1 MPVTLRRM
9 LLRKVRV
16 RLLAVALSAALSFS
30 LIAPA
35 SAKQTLEEVR
45 AQVIMLQ
52 EDAAEA
58 AEGAQAAK
66 VQLATLKRQLSSVQA
81 EEEDQKESL
90 DRLRQSLGA
99 IATSQY
105 MNGGLS
111 DSLELLFSKDPTLY
125 LSAAGSLEAVTRR
138 KAQQLRKFAVA
149 KQRLEA
155 TSITVSQKVKIVA
168 ATEAR
173 YRKQATLAQ
182 AKLKEAEALLKKLR
196 KEDRARLEA
205 LNKKEQDATQKKSI
219 AAAKGVRSV
228 SGRAGVALKY
238 AFAQLGD
245 NYVFG
250 AAGPTRW
257 DCSGLTMRAYQAA
270 GVSLPHSS
278 RLQFNR
284 GKSVAR
290 SALQPGDLIFFGRPI
305 SHVGIFIGGNRMVH
319 APRPGAKV
327 QVATF
332 SSWFGR
338 KPYVGARRL

>member
-1 MPVTLRRM
+1 MLRSKGTL
-9 LLRKVRV
+9 V
-16 RLLAVALSAALSFS
+16 LALALAAS
-30 LIAPA
+30 LASPA
-35 SAKQTLEEVR
+35 HAKPTIEEVR

-66 VQLATLKRQLSSVQA
+66 VQLANLKKQLSSVQA
-81 EEEDQKESL
+81 EEADQKASL
-90 DRLRQSLGA
+90 ERLRQSLGA
-99 IATSQY
+99 IANSQY
-105 MNGGLS
+105 MSGGLS
-111 DSLELLFSKDPTLY
+111 DSLELLFSQDPTLY

-138 KAQQLRKFAVA
+138 KSAQLRKYAVA

-155 TSITVSQKVKIVA
+155 TSITVEQKVRIVA

-173 YRKQATLAQ
+173 YRKQAALAQ
-182 AKLKEAEALLKKLR
+182 SKLKEAQALLNKLR
-196 KEDRARLEA
+196 KEDRARLAA
-205 LNKKEQDATQKKSI
+205 LNKKEQDAAQRRSL
-219 AAAKGVRSV
+219 AAAKGLNSV
-228 SGRAGVALKY
+228 SGRAGIALRY
-238 AFAQLGD
+238 AMNQIGD

-257 DCSGLTMRAYQAA
+257 DCSGLTMRAFQSA

-278 RLQFNR
+278 RAQFNR

-290 SALQPGDLIFFGRPI
+290 SALKPGDLIFFGRPI
-305 SHVGIFIGGNRMVH
+305 SHVGIYLGGNKMVH
-319 APRPGAKV
+319 APRPGARV

-332 SSWFGR
+332 GAWFGR

>member
-1 MPVTLRRM
+1 MLRSRGTL
-9 LLRKVRV
+9 V
-16 RLLAVALSAALSFS
+16 LALVLAASLAL
-30 LIAPA
+30 PA
-35 SAKQTLEEVR
+35 QAKQTIEEVR

-66 VQLATLKRQLSSVQA
+66 VQLANLKKQLSSVQA
-81 EEEDQKESL
+81 EEADQKASL
-90 DRLRQSLGA
+90 ERLRQSLGA
-99 IATSQY
+99 IANSQY

-111 DSLELLFSKDPTLY
+111 DSLELLFSQDPTLY

-138 KAQQLRKFAVA
+138 KASQLRKYAVA

-155 TSITVSQKVKIVA
+155 TSITVEQKVKIVA

-173 YRKQATLAQ
+173 YRKQAALAQ
-182 AKLKEAEALLKKLR
+182 SKLKEAQALLNKLR
-196 KEDRARLEA
+196 KEDRARLAA
-205 LNKKEQDATQKKSI
+205 LNKKEQDEAQRRSL
-219 AAAKGVRSV
+219 AAAKGLNSV
-228 SGRAGVALKY
+228 SGRAGIALRY
-238 AFAQLGD
+238 AMNQIGD

-257 DCSGLTMRAYQAA
+257 DCSGLTMRAFQSA

-278 RLQFNR
+278 RAQFNR

-290 SALQPGDLIFFGRPI
+290 SALKPGDLIFFGRPI
-305 SHVGIFIGGNRMVH
+305 SHVGIYLGGNKMVH
-319 APRPGAKV
+319 APRPGARV

-332 SSWFGR
+332 GAWFGR

>member
-1 MPVTLRRM
+1 MLRSRGTL
-9 LLRKVRV
+9 V
-16 RLLAVALSAALSFS
+16 LALVLAAS
-30 LIAPA
+30 LASPA
-35 SAKQTLEEVR
+35 QAKQTIEEVR

-66 VQLATLKRQLSSVQA
+66 VQLANLKKQLSSVQA
-81 EEEDQKESL
+81 EEADQKASL
-90 DRLRQSLGA
+90 ERLRQSLGA
-99 IATSQY
+99 IANSQY

-111 DSLELLFSKDPTLY
+111 DSLELLFSQDPTLY

-138 KAQQLRKFAVA
+138 KASQLRKYAVA

-155 TSITVSQKVKIVA
+155 TSITVEQKVKIVA

-173 YRKQATLAQ
+173 YRKQAALAQ
-182 AKLKEAEALLKKLR
+182 SKLKEAQTLLNKLR
-196 KEDRARLEA
+196 KEDRARLAA
-205 LNKKEQDATQKKSI
+205 LNKKEQDEAQRRSL
-219 AAAKGVRSV
+219 AAAKGLNSV
-228 SGRAGVALKY
+228 SGRAGIALRY
-238 AFAQLGD
+238 AMNQIGD

-257 DCSGLTMRAYQAA
+257 DCSGLTMRAFQSA

-278 RLQFNR
+278 RAQFNR

-290 SALQPGDLIFFGRPI
+290 SVLKPGDLIFFGRPI
-305 SHVGIFIGGNRMVH
+305 SHVGIYLGGSKMVH
-319 APRPGAKV
+319 APRPGARV

-332 SSWFGR
+332 GAWFGR

>member
-1 MPVTLRRM
+1 MLRSKGTL
-9 LLRKVRV
+9 V
-16 RLLAVALSAALSFS
+16 LALALAAS
-30 LIAPA
+30 LASPA
-35 SAKQTLEEVR
+35 HAKPTIEEVR

-66 VQLATLKRQLSSVQA
+66 VQLANLKKQLSSVQA
-81 EEEDQKESL
+81 EEADQKASL
-90 DRLRQSLGA
+90 ERLRQSLGA
-99 IATSQY
+99 IANSQY

-111 DSLELLFSKDPTLY
+111 DSLELLFSQDPTLY

-138 KAQQLRKFAVA
+138 KSAQLRKYAVA

-155 TSITVSQKVKIVA
+155 TSITVEQKVKIVA

-173 YRKQATLAQ
+173 YRKQAALAQ
-182 AKLKEAEALLKKLR
+182 SKLKEAQTLLNKLR
-196 KEDRARLEA
+196 KEDRARLAA
-205 LNKKEQDATQKKSI
+205 LNKKEQDAAQKRSL
-219 AAAKGVRSV
+219 AAAKGLNSV
-228 SGRAGVALKY
+228 SGRAGIALRY
-238 AFAQLGD
+238 AMNQIGD

-257 DCSGLTMRAYQAA
+257 DCSGLTMRAFQSA

-278 RLQFNR
+278 RAQFSR

-290 SALQPGDLIFFGRPI
+290 SALKPGDLIFFGRPI
-305 SHVGIFIGGNRMVH
+305 SHVGIYLGGNKMVH
-319 APRPGAKV
+319 APRPGARV

-332 SSWFGR
+332 GAWFGR

>member
-1 MPVTLRRM
+1 MLRSRGTL
-9 LLRKVRV
+9 V
-16 RLLAVALSAALSFS
+16 LALVLAAS
-30 LIAPA
+30 LASPA
-35 SAKQTLEEVR
+35 QAKQTIEEVR

-66 VQLATLKRQLSSVQA
+66 VQLANLKKQLSSVQA
-81 EEEDQKESL
+81 EEADQKASL
-90 DRLRQSLGA
+90 ERLRQSLGA
-99 IATSQY
+99 IANSQY

-111 DSLELLFSKDPTLY
+111 DSLELLFSQDPTLY

-138 KAQQLRKFAVA
+138 KASQLRKYAVA

-155 TSITVSQKVKIVA
+155 TSITVEQKVKIVA
-168 ATEAR
+168 TTEAR
-173 YRKQATLAQ
+173 YRKQAALAQ
-182 AKLKEAEALLKKLR
+182 SKLKEAQTLLNKLR
-196 KEDRARLEA
+196 KEDRARLAA
-205 LNKKEQDATQKKSI
+205 LNKKEQDEAQRRSL
-219 AAAKGVRSV
+219 AAAKGLNSV
-228 SGRAGVALKY
+228 SGRAGIALRY
-238 AFAQLGD
+238 AMNQIGD

-257 DCSGLTMRAYQAA
+257 DCSGLTMRAFQSA

-278 RLQFNR
+278 RAQFNR

-290 SALQPGDLIFFGRPI
+290 SALKPGDLIFFGRPI
-305 SHVGIFIGGNRMVH
+305 SHVGIYLGGNKMVH
-319 APRPGAKV
+319 APRPGARV

-332 SSWFGR
+332 GAWFGR

>member
-1 MPVTLRRM
+1 MLRSRGTL
-9 LLRKVRV
+9 V
-16 RLLAVALSAALSFS
+16 LALVLAAS
-30 LIAPA
+30 LASPA
-35 SAKQTLEEVR
+35 QAKPTIEEVR

-66 VQLATLKRQLSSVQA
+66 VQLANLKKQLSSVQA
-81 EEEDQKESL
+81 EEADQKASL
-90 DRLRQSLGA
+90 ERLRQSLGA
-99 IATSQY
+99 IANSQY
-105 MNGGLS
+105 MSGGLS
-111 DSLELLFSKDPTLY
+111 DSLELLFSQDPTLY

-138 KAQQLRKFAVA
+138 KSAQLRKYAVA

-155 TSITVSQKVKIVA
+155 TSITVEQKVRIVA

-173 YRKQATLAQ
+173 YRKQAALAQ
-182 AKLKEAEALLKKLR
+182 SKLKEAQALLNKLR
-196 KEDRARLEA
+196 KEDRARLAA
-205 LNKKEQDATQKKSI
+205 LNKKEQDEAQRRSL
-219 AAAKGVRSV
+219 AAARGLNSV
-228 SGRAGVALKY
+228 SGRAGIALRY
-238 AFAQLGD
+238 AMNQIGD

-257 DCSGLTMRAYQAA
+257 DCSGLTMRAFQSA

-278 RLQFNR
+278 RAQFNR

-290 SALQPGDLIFFGRPI
+290 SALKPGDLIFFGRPI
-305 SHVGIFIGGNRMVH
+305 SHVGIYLGGNKMVH
-319 APRPGAKV
+319 APRPGARV

-332 SSWFGR
+332 GAWFGR

>member
-1 MPVTLRRM
+1 MLRSRGTL
-9 LLRKVRV
+9 V
-16 RLLAVALSAALSFS
+16 LALVLAAS
-30 LIAPA
+30 LASPA
-35 SAKQTLEEVR
+35 QAKQTIEEVR

-66 VQLATLKRQLSSVQA
+66 VQLANLKKQLSSVQA
-81 EEEDQKESL
+81 EEADQKASL
-90 DRLRQSLGA
+90 ERLRQSLGA
-99 IATSQY
+99 IANSQY

-111 DSLELLFSKDPTLY
+111 DSLELLFSQDPTLY

-138 KAQQLRKFAVA
+138 KASQLRKYAVA

-155 TSITVSQKVKIVA
+155 TSITVEQKVKIVA

-173 YRKQATLAQ
+173 YRKQAALAQ
-182 AKLKEAEALLKKLR
+182 SKLKEAQTLLNKLR
-196 KEDRARLEA
+196 KEDRARLAA
-205 LNKKEQDATQKKSI
+205 LNKKEQDEAQRRSL
-219 AAAKGVRSV
+219 AAAKGLNSV
-228 SGRAGVALKY
+228 SGRAGIALRY
-238 AFAQLGD
+238 AMNQIGD

-257 DCSGLTMRAYQAA
+257 DCSGLTMRAFQSA

-278 RLQFNR
+278 RAQFNR

-290 SALQPGDLIFFGRPI
+290 SALKPGDLIFFGRPI
-305 SHVGIFIGGNRMVH
+305 SHVGIYLGGNKMVH
-319 APRPGAKV
+319 APRPGARV

-332 SSWFGR
+332 GSWFGR

>member
-1 MPVTLRRM
+1 MLRAKG
-9 LLRKVRV
+9 LY
-16 RLLAVALSAALSFS
+16 LALIAALSFS
-30 LIAPA
+30 LIPPA
-35 SAKQTLEEVR
+35 QAKPTLEEVR

-66 VQLATLKRQLSSVQA
+66 VQLANLRKQLSSVQA
-81 EEEDQKESL
+81 QEADQKRSL
-90 DRLRQSLGA
+90 DQLRQSLGA
-99 IATSQY
+99 IANSQY

-111 DSLELLFSKDPTLY
+111 ESLELLFSQDPTLY

-138 KAQQLRKFAVA
+138 KAAQLRKYAVA

-155 TSITVSQKVKIVA
+155 TSITVEQKVSIVA

-173 YRKQATLAQ
+173 YVKQAALAQ
-182 AKLKEAEALLKKLR
+182 NKLREAEALLNKLR
-196 KEDRARLEA
+196 KEDRARIAA
-205 LNKKEQDATQKKSI
+205 LNKREQDAAQKKSL
-219 AAAKGVRSV
+219 AAAKGVGSV
-228 SGRAGVALKY
+228 SGRAGIALRY
-238 AFAQLGD
+238 AMQQIGD

-257 DCSGLTMRAYQAA
+257 DCSGLTMRAFQSA

-290 SALQPGDLIFFGRPI
+290 SALKPGDLIFFGRPI
-305 SHVGIFIGGNRMVH
+305 SHVGIFIGGDKMVH
-319 APRPGAKV
+319 APRPGARV

-332 SSWFGR
+332 GSWFGR

>member
-1 MPVTLRRM
+1 MLRSRGTL
-9 LLRKVRV
+9 V
-16 RLLAVALSAALSFS
+16 LALVLAAS
-30 LIAPA
+30 LASPA
-35 SAKQTLEEVR
+35 QAKPTIEEVR

-66 VQLATLKRQLSSVQA
+66 VQLANLKKQLSSVQA
-81 EEEDQKESL
+81 EEADQKASL
-90 DRLRQSLGA
+90 ERLRQSLGA
-99 IATSQY
+99 IANSQY

-111 DSLELLFSKDPTLY
+111 DSLELLFSQDPTLY

-138 KAQQLRKFAVA
+138 KASQLRKYAVA

-155 TSITVSQKVKIVA
+155 TSITVEQKVKIVA

-173 YRKQATLAQ
+173 YRKQAALAQ
-182 AKLKEAEALLKKLR
+182 SKLKEAQTLLNKLR
-196 KEDRARLEA
+196 KEDRARLAA
-205 LNKKEQDATQKKSI
+205 LNKKEQDEAQRRSL
-219 AAAKGVRSV
+219 AAAKGLNSV
-228 SGRAGVALKY
+228 SGRAGIALRY
-238 AFAQLGD
+238 AMNQIGD

-257 DCSGLTMRAYQAA
+257 DCSGLTMRAFQSA

-278 RLQFNR
+278 RAQFNR

-290 SALQPGDLIFFGRPI
+290 SALRPGDLIFFGRPI
-305 SHVGIFIGGNRMVH
+305 SHVGIYLGGNKMVH
-319 APRPGAKV
+319 APRPGARV

-332 SSWFGR
+332 GAWFGR

>member
-1 MPVTLRRM
+1 MAVLVSILSVTL
-9 LLRKVRV
+9 LP
-16 RLLAVALSAALSFS
+16 
-30 LIAPA
+30 PA
-35 SAKQTLEEVR
+35 SAKPTIEEVR

-66 VQLATLKRQLSSVQA
+66 VQLGNLKRQLSSVQA
-81 EEEDQKESL
+81 EEADQKESL
-90 DRLRQSLGA
+90 ERLRESLGA
-99 IATSQY
+99 IATTQY

-111 DSLELLFSKDPTLY
+111 DSLELLFSQDPTLY

-138 KAQQLRKFAVA
+138 KSAQLRKFAVA

-155 TSITVSQKVKIVA
+155 TSITVEQKVTIVA

-173 YRKQATLAQ
+173 YRKQAALAQ
-182 AKLKEAEALLKKLR
+182 SKLKQAEALLKKLR

-205 LNKKEQDATQKKSI
+205 LNKKEQDATQRKSL
-219 AAAKGVRSV
+219 AAARGANSV
-228 SGRAGVALKY
+228 SGRSGIALRY
-238 AFAQLGD
+238 AIQQIGD
-245 NYVFG
+245 SYVFG

-257 DCSGLTMRAYQAA
+257 DCSGLTMRAFQAA

-290 SALQPGDLIFFGRPI
+290 SALKAGDLVFFGRPI
-305 SHVGIFIGGNRMVH
+305 SHVGIYLGGSRMVH
-319 APRPGAKV
+319 APRPGARV

-332 SSWFGR
+332 GSWFGR

>member
-1 MPVTLRRM
+1 MLRSRGTL
-9 LLRKVRV
+9 V
-16 RLLAVALSAALSFS
+16 LALVLAAS
-30 LIAPA
+30 LASPA
-35 SAKQTLEEVR
+35 QAKPTIEEVR

-66 VQLATLKRQLSSVQA
+66 VQLANLKKQLSSVQA
-81 EEEDQKESL
+81 EEADQKASL
-90 DRLRQSLGA
+90 ERLRQSLGA
-99 IATSQY
+99 IANSQY
-105 MNGGLS
+105 MSGGLS
-111 DSLELLFSKDPTLY
+111 DSLELLFSQDPTLY

-138 KAQQLRKFAVA
+138 KSAQLRKYAVA

-155 TSITVSQKVKIVA
+155 TSITVEQKVRIVA

-173 YRKQATLAQ
+173 YRKQAALAQ
-182 AKLKEAEALLKKLR
+182 SKLKEAQALLNKLR
-196 KEDRARLEA
+196 KEDRARLAA
-205 LNKKEQDATQKKSI
+205 LNKKEQDEAQRRSL
-219 AAAKGVRSV
+219 AAARGLNSV
-228 SGRAGVALKY
+228 SGRAGIALRY
-238 AFAQLGD
+238 AMNQIGD

-257 DCSGLTMRAYQAA
+257 DCSGLTMRAFQSA

-278 RLQFNR
+278 RAQFNR

-290 SALQPGDLIFFGRPI
+290 SALKPGDLIFFGRPI
-305 SHVGIFIGGNRMVH
+305 SHVGIYLGGNKMVH
-319 APRPGAKV
+319 APRPGARV

-332 SSWFGR
+332 GAWLGR

>member
-1 MPVTLRRM
+1 MLRSRGTL
-9 LLRKVRV
+9 V
-16 RLLAVALSAALSFS
+16 LALVLAAS
-30 LIAPA
+30 LASPA
-35 SAKQTLEEVR
+35 QAKPTIEEVR

-66 VQLATLKRQLSSVQA
+66 VQLANLKKQLSSVQA
-81 EEEDQKESL
+81 EEADQKASL
-90 DRLRQSLGA
+90 ERLRQSLGA
-99 IATSQY
+99 IANSQY

-111 DSLELLFSKDPTLY
+111 DSLELLFSQDPTLY

-138 KAQQLRKFAVA
+138 KSAQLRKYAVA

-155 TSITVSQKVKIVA
+155 TSITVEQKVRIVA

-173 YRKQATLAQ
+173 YRKQAALAQ
-182 AKLKEAEALLKKLR
+182 SKLKEAQALLNKLR
-196 KEDRARLEA
+196 KEDRARLAA
-205 LNKKEQDATQKKSI
+205 LNKKEQDEAQRRSL
-219 AAAKGVRSV
+219 AAARGLNSV
-228 SGRAGVALKY
+228 SGRAGIALRY
-238 AFAQLGD
+238 AMNQIGD

-257 DCSGLTMRAYQAA
+257 DCSGLTMRAFQSA

-278 RLQFNR
+278 RAQFNR

-290 SALQPGDLIFFGRPI
+290 SALKPGDLIFFGRPI
-305 SHVGIFIGGNRMVH
+305 SHVGIYLGGNKMVH
-319 APRPGAKV
+319 APRPGARV

-332 SSWFGR
+332 GAWFGR

>member
-1 MPVTLRRM
+1 MLRSKGTL
-9 LLRKVRV
+9 V
-16 RLLAVALSAALSFS
+16 LALALAAS
-30 LIAPA
+30 LASPA
-35 SAKQTLEEVR
+35 HAKPTIEEVR

-66 VQLATLKRQLSSVQA
+66 VQLANLKKQLSSVQA
-81 EEEDQKESL
+81 EEADQKASL
-90 DRLRQSLGA
+90 ERLRQSLGA
-99 IATSQY
+99 IANSQY

-111 DSLELLFSKDPTLY
+111 DSLELLFSQDPTLY

-138 KAQQLRKFAVA
+138 KSAQLRKYAVA

-155 TSITVSQKVKIVA
+155 TSITVEQKVKIVS

-173 YRKQATLAQ
+173 YRKQAALAQ
-182 AKLKEAEALLKKLR
+182 SKLKEAQTLLNKLR
-196 KEDRARLEA
+196 KEDRARLAA
-205 LNKKEQDATQKKSI
+205 LNKKEQDAAQKRSL
-219 AAAKGVRSV
+219 AAAKGLNSV
-228 SGRAGVALKY
+228 SGRAGIALRY
-238 AFAQLGD
+238 AMNQIGD

-257 DCSGLTMRAYQAA
+257 DCSGLTMRAFQSA

-278 RLQFNR
+278 RAQFSR

-290 SALQPGDLIFFGRPI
+290 SALKPGDLIFFGRPI
-305 SHVGIFIGGNRMVH
+305 SHVGIYLGGNKMVH
-319 APRPGAKV
+319 APRPGARV

-332 SSWFGR
+332 GAWFGR

>member
-1 MPVTLRRM
+1 MLRSRGTL
-9 LLRKVRV
+9 V
-16 RLLAVALSAALSFS
+16 LALVLAAS
-30 LIAPA
+30 LASPA
-35 SAKQTLEEVR
+35 QAKQTIEEVR

-66 VQLATLKRQLSSVQA
+66 VQLANLKKQLSSVQA
-81 EEEDQKESL
+81 EEADQKASL
-90 DRLRQSLGA
+90 ERLRQSLGA
-99 IATSQY
+99 IANSQY

-111 DSLELLFSKDPTLY
+111 DSLELLFSQDPTLY

-138 KAQQLRKFAVA
+138 KASQLRKYAVA

-155 TSITVSQKVKIVA
+155 TSITVEQKVKIVA

-173 YRKQATLAQ
+173 YRKQAALAQ
-182 AKLKEAEALLKKLR
+182 SKLKEAQALFNKLR
-196 KEDRARLEA
+196 KEDRARLAA
-205 LNKKEQDATQKKSI
+205 LNKKEQDEAQRRSL
-219 AAAKGVRSV
+219 AAAKGLNSV
-228 SGRAGVALKY
+228 SGRAGIALRY
-238 AFAQLGD
+238 AMNQIGD

-257 DCSGLTMRAYQAA
+257 DCSGLTMRAFQSA

-278 RLQFNR
+278 RAQFNR

-290 SALQPGDLIFFGRPI
+290 SALRPGDLIFFGRPI
-305 SHVGIFIGGNRMVH
+305 SHVGIYLGGSKMVH
-319 APRPGAKV
+319 APRPGARV

-332 SSWFGR
+332 GAWFGR

>member
-1 MPVTLRRM
+1 MLRSRGTL
-9 LLRKVRV
+9 V
-16 RLLAVALSAALSFS
+16 LALVLAAS
-30 LIAPA
+30 LASPA
-35 SAKQTLEEVR
+35 QAKQTIEEVR

-66 VQLATLKRQLSSVQA
+66 VQLANLKKQLSSVQA
-81 EEEDQKESL
+81 EEADQKASL
-90 DRLRQSLGA
+90 ERLRQSLGA
-99 IATSQY
+99 IANSQY

-111 DSLELLFSKDPTLY
+111 DSLELLFSQDPTLY

-138 KAQQLRKFAVA
+138 KASQLRKYAVA

-155 TSITVSQKVKIVA
+155 TSITVEQKVKIVA

-173 YRKQATLAQ
+173 YRKQAALAQ
-182 AKLKEAEALLKKLR
+182 SKLKEAQTLLNKLR
-196 KEDRARLEA
+196 KEDRARLAA
-205 LNKKEQDATQKKSI
+205 LNKKEQDEAQRRSL
-219 AAAKGVRSV
+219 AAAKGLNSV
-228 SGRAGVALKY
+228 SGRAGIALRY
-238 AFAQLGD
+238 AMNQIGD

-257 DCSGLTMRAYQAA
+257 DCSGLTMRAFQSA

-278 RLQFNR
+278 RAQFNR

-290 SALQPGDLIFFGRPI
+290 SALKPGDLIFFGRPI
-305 SHVGIFIGGNRMVH
+305 SHVGIYLGGNKMVH
-319 APRPGAKV
+319 APRPGARV

-332 SSWFGR
+332 GAWFGR

>member
-1 MPVTLRRM
+1 MLRSRGTL
-9 LLRKVRV
+9 V
-16 RLLAVALSAALSFS
+16 LALVLAAS
-30 LIAPA
+30 LASPA
-35 SAKQTLEEVR
+35 QAKQTIEEVR

-66 VQLATLKRQLSSVQA
+66 VQLANLKKQLSSVQA
-81 EEEDQKESL
+81 EEADQKASL
-90 DRLRQSLGA
+90 ERLRQSLGA
-99 IATSQY
+99 IANSQY

-111 DSLELLFSKDPTLY
+111 DSLELLFSQDPTLY

-138 KAQQLRKFAVA
+138 KASQLRKYAVA

-155 TSITVSQKVKIVA
+155 TSITVEQKVKIVA

-173 YRKQATLAQ
+173 YRKQAALAQ
-182 AKLKEAEALLKKLR
+182 SKLKEAQTLLNKLR
-196 KEDRARLEA
+196 KEDRARLAA
-205 LNKKEQDATQKKSI
+205 LNKKEQDEAQRRSL
-219 AAAKGVRSV
+219 AAAKGLNSV
-228 SGRAGVALKY
+228 SGRAGIALRY
-238 AFAQLGD
+238 AMNQIGD

-257 DCSGLTMRAYQAA
+257 DCSGLTMRAFQSA

-278 RLQFNR
+278 RAQFNR

-290 SALQPGDLIFFGRPI
+290 SVLKPGDLIFFGRPI
-305 SHVGIFIGGNRMVH
+305 SHVGIYLGGNKMVH
-319 APRPGAKV
+319 APRPGARV

-332 SSWFGR
+332 GAWFGR

>member
-1 MPVTLRRM
+1 M
-9 LLRKVRV
+9 LV
-16 RLLAVALSAALSFS
+16 LALVLAAS
-30 LIAPA
+30 LASPA
-35 SAKQTLEEVR
+35 QAKQTIEEVR

-66 VQLATLKRQLSSVQA
+66 VQLANLKKQLSSVQA
-81 EEEDQKESL
+81 EEADQKASL
-90 DRLRQSLGA
+90 ERLRQSLGA
-99 IATSQY
+99 IANSQY

-111 DSLELLFSKDPTLY
+111 DSLELLFSQDPTLY

-138 KAQQLRKFAVA
+138 KASQLRKYAVA

-155 TSITVSQKVKIVA
+155 TSITVEQKVKIVA

-173 YRKQATLAQ
+173 YRKQAALAQ
-182 AKLKEAEALLKKLR
+182 SKLKEAQTLLNKLR
-196 KEDRARLEA
+196 KEDRARLAA
-205 LNKKEQDATQKKSI
+205 LNKKEQDEAQRRSL
-219 AAAKGVRSV
+219 AAAKGLNSV
-228 SGRAGVALKY
+228 SGRAGIALRY
-238 AFAQLGD
+238 AMNQIGD

-257 DCSGLTMRAYQAA
+257 DCSGLTMRAFQSA

-278 RLQFNR
+278 RAQFNR

-290 SALQPGDLIFFGRPI
+290 SALKPGDLIFFGRPI
-305 SHVGIFIGGNRMVH
+305 SHVGIYLGGNKMVH
-319 APRPGAKV
+319 APRPGARV

-332 SSWFGR
+332 GAWFGR

>member
-1 MPVTLRRM
+1 MLRSRGTL
-9 LLRKVRV
+9 V
-16 RLLAVALSAALSFS
+16 LALVLAAS
-30 LIAPA
+30 LASPA
-35 SAKQTLEEVR
+35 QAKQTIEEVR

-66 VQLATLKRQLSSVQA
+66 VQLANLKKQLSSVQA
-81 EEEDQKESL
+81 EEADQKASL
-90 DRLRQSLGA
+90 ERLRQSLGA
-99 IATSQY
+99 IANSQY

-111 DSLELLFSKDPTLY
+111 DSLELLFSQDPTLY

-138 KAQQLRKFAVA
+138 KASQLRKYAVA

-155 TSITVSQKVKIVA
+155 TSITVEQKVKIVA

-173 YRKQATLAQ
+173 YRKQAALAQ
-182 AKLKEAEALLKKLR
+182 SKLKEAQTLLNKLR
-196 KEDRARLEA
+196 KEDRARLAA
-205 LNKKEQDATQKKSI
+205 LNKKEQDEAQRRSL
-219 AAAKGVRSV
+219 AAAKGLNSV
-228 SGRAGVALKY
+228 SGRAGIALRY
-238 AFAQLGD
+238 AMNQIGD
-245 NYVFG
+245 NHVFG

-257 DCSGLTMRAYQAA
+257 DCSGLTMRAFQSA

-278 RLQFNR
+278 RAQFNR

-290 SALQPGDLIFFGRPI
+290 SALKPGDLIFFGRPI
-305 SHVGIFIGGNRMVH
+305 SHVGIYLGGSKMVH
-319 APRPGAKV
+319 APRPGARV

-332 SSWFGR
+332 GAWFGR

>member
-1 MPVTLRRM
+1 MLRSRGTL
-9 LLRKVRV
+9 V
-16 RLLAVALSAALSFS
+16 LALVLAAS
-30 LIAPA
+30 LASPA
-35 SAKQTLEEVR
+35 QAKQTIEEVR

-66 VQLATLKRQLSSVQA
+66 VQLANLKKQLSSVQA
-81 EEEDQKESL
+81 EEADQKASL
-90 DRLRQSLGA
+90 ERLRQSLGA
-99 IATSQY
+99 IANSQY

-111 DSLELLFSKDPTLY
+111 DSLELLFSQDPTLY

-138 KAQQLRKFAVA
+138 KASQLRKYAVA

-155 TSITVSQKVKIVA
+155 TSITVEQKVKIVA

-173 YRKQATLAQ
+173 YRKQAALAQ
-182 AKLKEAEALLKKLR
+182 SKLKEAQTLLNKLR
-196 KEDRARLEA
+196 KEDRARLAA
-205 LNKKEQDATQKKSI
+205 LNKKEQDEAQRRSL
-219 AAAKGVRSV
+219 AAAKGLNSV
-228 SGRAGVALKY
+228 SGRAGIALRY
-238 AFAQLGD
+238 AMNQIGD

-257 DCSGLTMRAYQAA
+257 DCSGLTMRAFQSA

-278 RLQFNR
+278 RAQFNR

-290 SALQPGDLIFFGRPI
+290 SALKPGDLIFFGRPI
-305 SHVGIFIGGNRMVH
+305 SHVGIYLGGSKMVH
-319 APRPGAKV
+319 APRPGARV

-332 SSWFGR
+332 GAWFGR

>member
-1 MPVTLRRM
+1 MLRSRETL
-9 LLRKVRV
+9 V
-16 RLLAVALSAALSFS
+16 LALVLAAS
-30 LIAPA
+30 LASPA
-35 SAKQTLEEVR
+35 QAKQTIEEVR

-66 VQLATLKRQLSSVQA
+66 VQLANLKKQLSSVQA
-81 EEEDQKESL
+81 EEADQKASL
-90 DRLRQSLGA
+90 ERLRQSLGA
-99 IATSQY
+99 IANSQY

-111 DSLELLFSKDPTLY
+111 DSLELLFSQDPTLY

-138 KAQQLRKFAVA
+138 KASQLRKYAVA

-155 TSITVSQKVKIVA
+155 TSITVEQKVKIVA

-173 YRKQATLAQ
+173 YRKQAALAQ
-182 AKLKEAEALLKKLR
+182 SKLKEAQTLLNKLR
-196 KEDRARLEA
+196 KEDRARLAA
-205 LNKKEQDATQKKSI
+205 LNKKEQDEAQRRSL
-219 AAAKGVRSV
+219 AAAKGLNSV
-228 SGRAGVALKY
+228 SGRAGIALRY
-238 AFAQLGD
+238 AMNQIGD

-257 DCSGLTMRAYQAA
+257 DCSGLTMRAFQSA

-278 RLQFNR
+278 RAQFNR

-290 SALQPGDLIFFGRPI
+290 SALKPGDLIFFGRPI
-305 SHVGIFIGGNRMVH
+305 SHVGIYLGGNKMVH
-319 APRPGAKV
+319 APRPGARV

-332 SSWFGR
+332 GAWFGR

>member
-1 MPVTLRRM
+1 MLRSRGTL
-9 LLRKVRV
+9 V
-16 RLLAVALSAALSFS
+16 LALVLAAS
-30 LIAPA
+30 LASPA
-35 SAKQTLEEVR
+35 QAKQTIEEVR

-66 VQLATLKRQLSSVQA
+66 VQLANLKKQLSSVQA
-81 EEEDQKESL
+81 EEADQKASL
-90 DRLRQSLGA
+90 ERLRQSLGA
-99 IATSQY
+99 IANSQY

-111 DSLELLFSKDPTLY
+111 DSLELLFSQDPTLY

-138 KAQQLRKFAVA
+138 KASQLRKYAVA

-155 TSITVSQKVKIVA
+155 TSITVEQKVKIVA

-173 YRKQATLAQ
+173 YRKQAALAQ
-182 AKLKEAEALLKKLR
+182 SKLKEAQTLLNKLR
-196 KEDRARLEA
+196 KEDRARLAA
-205 LNKKEQDATQKKSI
+205 LNKKEQDEAQRRSL
-219 AAAKGVRSV
+219 AAARGLNSV
-228 SGRAGVALKY
+228 SGRAGIALRY
-238 AFAQLGD
+238 AMNQIGD

-257 DCSGLTMRAYQAA
+257 DCSGLTMRAFQSA

-278 RLQFNR
+278 RAQFNR

-290 SALQPGDLIFFGRPI
+290 SALKPGDLIFFGRPI
-305 SHVGIFIGGNRMVH
+305 SHVGIYLGGSKMVH
-319 APRPGAKV
+319 APRPGARV

-332 SSWFGR
+332 GAWFGR

>member
-1 MPVTLRRM
+1 MLRTRG
-9 LLRKVRV
+9 
-16 RLLAVALSAALSFS
+16 LLALLISALTIS
-30 LIAPA
+30 LIPPA
-35 SAKQTLEEVR
+35 SAKPTIEEVR
-45 AQVIMLQ
+45 AQVITLQ

-66 VQLATLKRQLSSVQA
+66 VQLANLRKQLSSVQA
-81 EEEDQKESL
+81 EEADQKESL

-99 IATSQY
+99 IATTQY

-111 DSLELLFSKDPTLY
+111 DSLELLFSQDPTLY

-138 KAQQLRKFAVA
+138 KAAQLRKYAVA

-155 TSITVSQKVKIVA
+155 TSITVEQKVQIVA

-173 YRKQATLAQ
+173 YRKQAALAQ
-182 AKLKEAEALLKKLR
+182 SKLKEAEALLKKLR
-196 KEDRARLEA
+196 KEDRARLAA
-205 LNKKEQDATQKKSI
+205 LNKKEQDAAQRKSL
-219 AAAKGVRSV
+219 AAARGANSV
-228 SGRAGVALKY
+228 SGRSGIALRY
-238 AFAQLGD
+238 ALQQIGD
-245 NYVFG
+245 SYVFG

-257 DCSGLTMRAYQAA
+257 DCSGLTMRAYQSA

-290 SALQPGDLIFFGRPI
+290 SSLKPGDLVFFGRPI
-305 SHVGIFIGGNRMVH
+305 SHVGIYLGGNKMVH
-319 APRPGAKV
+319 APRPGARV

-332 SSWFGR
+332 GSWFGR

>member
-1 MPVTLRRM
+1 MLRSRGTL
-9 LLRKVRV
+9 V
-16 RLLAVALSAALSFS
+16 LALVLAAS
-30 LIAPA
+30 LASPA
-35 SAKQTLEEVR
+35 QAKQTIEEVR

-66 VQLATLKRQLSSVQA
+66 VQLANLKKQLSSVQA
-81 EEEDQKESL
+81 EEADQKASL
-90 DRLRQSLGA
+90 ERLRQSLGA
-99 IATSQY
+99 IANSQY

-111 DSLELLFSKDPTLY
+111 DSLELLFSQDPTLY

-138 KAQQLRKFAVA
+138 KASQLRKYAVA

-155 TSITVSQKVKIVA
+155 TSITVEQKVKIVA

-173 YRKQATLAQ
+173 YRKQAALAQ
-182 AKLKEAEALLKKLR
+182 SKLKEAQALFNKLR
-196 KEDRARLEA
+196 KEDRARLAA
-205 LNKKEQDATQKKSI
+205 LNKKEQDEAQRRSL
-219 AAAKGVRSV
+219 AAAKGLNSV
-228 SGRAGVALKY
+228 SGRAGIALRY
-238 AFAQLGD
+238 AMNQIGD

-257 DCSGLTMRAYQAA
+257 DCSGLTMRAFQSA

-278 RLQFNR
+278 RAQFNR

-290 SALQPGDLIFFGRPI
+290 SALKPGDLIFFGRPI
-305 SHVGIFIGGNRMVH
+305 SHVGIYLGGNKMVH
-319 APRPGAKV
+319 APRPGARV

-332 SSWFGR
+332 GAWFGR

>member
-1 MPVTLRRM
+1 MLRSKGTL
-9 LLRKVRV
+9 V
-16 RLLAVALSAALSFS
+16 LALALAAS
-30 LIAPA
+30 LASPA
-35 SAKQTLEEVR
+35 HAKPTIEEVR

-66 VQLATLKRQLSSVQA
+66 VQLANLKKQLSSVQA
-81 EEEDQKESL
+81 EEADQKASL
-90 DRLRQSLGA
+90 ERLRQSLGA
-99 IATSQY
+99 IANSQY

-111 DSLELLFSKDPTLY
+111 DSLELLFSQDPTLY

-138 KAQQLRKFAVA
+138 KSAQLRKYAVA

-155 TSITVSQKVKIVA
+155 TSITVEQKVKIVA

-173 YRKQATLAQ
+173 YRKQAALAQ
-182 AKLKEAEALLKKLR
+182 SKLKEAQSLLNKLR
-196 KEDRARLEA
+196 KEDRARLAA
-205 LNKKEQDATQKKSI
+205 LNKKEQDAAQKRSL
-219 AAAKGVRSV
+219 AAAKGLNSV
-228 SGRAGVALKY
+228 SGRAGIALRY
-238 AFAQLGD
+238 AMNQIGD

-257 DCSGLTMRAYQAA
+257 DCSGLTMRAFQSA

-278 RLQFNR
+278 RAQFSR

-290 SALQPGDLIFFGRPI
+290 SALKPGDLIFFGRPI
-305 SHVGIFIGGNRMVH
+305 SHVGIYLGGNKMVH
-319 APRPGAKV
+319 APRPGARV

-332 SSWFGR
+332 GAWFGR

>member
-1 MPVTLRRM
+1 MLRSRGTL
-9 LLRKVRV
+9 V
-16 RLLAVALSAALSFS
+16 LALVLAAS
-30 LIAPA
+30 LASPA
-35 SAKQTLEEVR
+35 QAKQTIEEVR

-66 VQLATLKRQLSSVQA
+66 VQLANLKKQLSSVQA
-81 EEEDQKESL
+81 EEADQKASL
-90 DRLRQSLGA
+90 ERLRQSLGA
-99 IATSQY
+99 IANSQY

-111 DSLELLFSKDPTLY
+111 DSLELLFSQDPTLY
-125 LSAAGSLEAVTRR
+125 LSVAGSLEAVTRR
-138 KAQQLRKFAVA
+138 KASQLRKYAVA

-155 TSITVSQKVKIVA
+155 TSITVEQKVKIVA

-173 YRKQATLAQ
+173 YRKQAALAQ
-182 AKLKEAEALLKKLR
+182 SKLKEAQTLLNKLR
-196 KEDRARLEA
+196 KEDRARLAA
-205 LNKKEQDATQKKSI
+205 LNKKEQDEAQRRSL
-219 AAAKGVRSV
+219 AAAKGLNSV
-228 SGRAGVALKY
+228 SGRAGIALRY
-238 AFAQLGD
+238 AMNQIGD

-257 DCSGLTMRAYQAA
+257 DCSGLTMRAFQSA

-278 RLQFNR
+278 RAQFNR

-290 SALQPGDLIFFGRPI
+290 SALKPGDLIFFGRPI
-305 SHVGIFIGGNRMVH
+305 SHVGIYLGGNKMVH
-319 APRPGAKV
+319 APRPGARV

-332 SSWFGR
+332 GAWFGR

>member
-1 MPVTLRRM
+1 MLRTRGTS
-9 LLRKVRV
+9 RP
-16 RLLAVALSAALSFS
+16 AVAPVLALALALAAS
-30 LIAPA
+30 LATPA
-35 SAKQTLEEVR
+35 QAKQTIEEVR
-45 AQVIMLQ
+45 AQVITLQ

-66 VQLATLKRQLSSVQA
+66 VQLANLKKQLSSVQA
-81 EEEDQKESL
+81 EEADQKASL
-90 DRLRQSLGA
+90 EKLRQSLGA
-99 IATSQY
+99 IANSQY

-111 DSLELLFSKDPTLY
+111 DSLGLLFSQDPSLY

-138 KAQQLRKFAVA
+138 KASQLRKYAVA

-155 TSITVSQKVKIVA
+155 TSITVEQKVKIVA

-173 YRKQATLAQ
+173 YRKQASLAQ
-182 AKLKEAEALLKKLR
+182 SKLKEAQALLNKLR
-196 KEDRARLEA
+196 KEDRARLAA
-205 LNKKEQDATQKKSI
+205 LNKKEQDEAQRRSL
-219 AAAKGVRSV
+219 AAAKGLNSV
-228 SGRAGVALKY
+228 SGRAGIALRY
-238 AFAQLGD
+238 AMNQIGD

-257 DCSGLTMRAYQAA
+257 DCSGLTMRAFQSA

-278 RLQFNR
+278 RAQFNR

-290 SALQPGDLIFFGRPI
+290 SALKPGDLIFFGRPI
-305 SHVGIFIGGNRMVH
+305 SHVGIYLGGNKMVH
-319 APRPGAKV
+319 APRPGARV

-332 SSWFGR
+332 GSWFGR

>member
-1 MPVTLRRM
+1 MLRSRG
-9 LLRKVRV
+9 LL
-16 RLLAVALSAALSFS
+16 LGLILALSLS
-30 LIAPA
+30 LIHP
-35 SAKQTLEEVR
+35 SAQAKPTIEEVR

-66 VQLATLKRQLSSVQA
+66 VQLANLRKQLSSVQA
-81 EEEDQKESL
+81 EEESQKDSL
-90 DRLRQSLGA
+90 ERLRQSLGA
-99 IATSQY
+99 IANSQY

-111 DSLELLFSKDPTLY
+111 DSLELLFSQDPTLY

-138 KAQQLRKFAVA
+138 KAAQLRKYAVA

-155 TSITVSQKVKIVA
+155 TSITVAQKVKIVA

-173 YRKQATLAQ
+173 YRKQAALAQ
-182 AKLKEAEALLKKLR
+182 SKLKEAEALLNKLR
-196 KEDRARLEA
+196 KEDRARLAA
-205 LNKKEQDATQKKSI
+205 LNKKEQDAAQKRSL
-219 AAAKGVRSV
+219 AAARGVNSV
-228 SGRAGVALKY
+228 SGRAGIALRY
-238 AFAQLGD
+238 AMQQIGD
-245 NYVFG
+245 SYVFG

-257 DCSGLTMRAYQAA
+257 DCSGLTMRAFQSA

-290 SALQPGDLIFFGRPI
+290 SALRPGDLIFFGRPI
-305 SHVGIFIGGNRMVH
+305 SHVGIFIGSNKMVH
-319 APRPGAKV
+319 APRPGARV

-332 SSWFGR
+332 GSWFGR

>member
-1 MPVTLRRM
+1 MLRSRGTL
-9 LLRKVRV
+9 V
-16 RLLAVALSAALSFS
+16 LALVLAAS
-30 LIAPA
+30 LASPA
-35 SAKQTLEEVR
+35 QAKQTIEEVR

-66 VQLATLKRQLSSVQA
+66 VQLANLKKQLSSVQA
-81 EEEDQKESL
+81 EEADQKASL
-90 DRLRQSLGA
+90 ERLRQSLGA
-99 IATSQY
+99 IANSQY

-111 DSLELLFSKDPTLY
+111 DSLELLFSQDPTLY

-138 KAQQLRKFAVA
+138 KASQLRKYAVA

-155 TSITVSQKVKIVA
+155 TSITVEQKVRIVA

-173 YRKQATLAQ
+173 YRKQAALAQ
-182 AKLKEAEALLKKLR
+182 SKLKEAQALFNKLR
-196 KEDRARLEA
+196 KEDRARLAA
-205 LNKKEQDATQKKSI
+205 LNKKEQDEAQRRSL
-219 AAAKGVRSV
+219 AAAKGLNSV
-228 SGRAGVALKY
+228 SGRAGIALRY
-238 AFAQLGD
+238 AMNQIGD

-257 DCSGLTMRAYQAA
+257 DCSGLTMRAFQSA

-278 RLQFNR
+278 RAQFNR

-290 SALQPGDLIFFGRPI
+290 SALKPGDLIFFGRPI
-305 SHVGIFIGGNRMVH
+305 SHVGIYLGGNKMVH
-319 APRPGAKV
+319 APRPGARV

-332 SSWFGR
+332 GAWFGR

>member
-1 MPVTLRRM
+1 MLRSRGTL
-9 LLRKVRV
+9 V
-16 RLLAVALSAALSFS
+16 LALVLAAS
-30 LIAPA
+30 LASPA
-35 SAKQTLEEVR
+35 QAKQTIEEVR

-66 VQLATLKRQLSSVQA
+66 VQLANLKKQLSSVQA
-81 EEEDQKESL
+81 EEADQKASL
-90 DRLRQSLGA
+90 ERLRQSLGA
-99 IATSQY
+99 IANSQY

-111 DSLELLFSKDPTLY
+111 DSLELLFSQDPTLY

-138 KAQQLRKFAVA
+138 KASQLRKYAVA

-155 TSITVSQKVKIVA
+155 TSITVEQKVKIVA

-173 YRKQATLAQ
+173 YRKQAALAQ
-182 AKLKEAEALLKKLR
+182 SKLKEAQALLNKLR
-196 KEDRARLEA
+196 KEDRARLAA
-205 LNKKEQDATQKKSI
+205 LNKKEQDEAQRRSL
-219 AAAKGVRSV
+219 AAAKGLNSV
-228 SGRAGVALKY
+228 SGRAGIALRY
-238 AFAQLGD
+238 AMNQIGD

-257 DCSGLTMRAYQAA
+257 DCSGLTMRAFQSA

-278 RLQFNR
+278 RAQFNR

-290 SALQPGDLIFFGRPI
+290 SALKPGDLIFFGRPI
-305 SHVGIFIGGNRMVH
+305 SHVGIYLGGNKMVH
-319 APRPGAKV
+319 APRPGARV

-332 SSWFGR
+332 GAWFGR

>member
-1 MPVTLRRM
+1 MLRSRGTL
-9 LLRKVRV
+9 V
-16 RLLAVALSAALSFS
+16 LALVLAAS
-30 LIAPA
+30 LASPA
-35 SAKQTLEEVR
+35 QAKPTIEEVR

-66 VQLATLKRQLSSVQA
+66 VQLANLKKQLSSVQA
-81 EEEDQKESL
+81 EEADQKASL
-90 DRLRQSLGA
+90 ERLRQSLGA
-99 IATSQY
+99 IANSQY
-105 MNGGLS
+105 MSGGLS
-111 DSLELLFSKDPTLY
+111 DSLELLFSQDPTLY

-138 KAQQLRKFAVA
+138 KSAQLRKYAVA

-155 TSITVSQKVKIVA
+155 TSITVEQKVRIVA

-173 YRKQATLAQ
+173 YRKQAALAQ
-182 AKLKEAEALLKKLR
+182 SKLKEAQALLNKLR
-196 KEDRARLEA
+196 KEDRARLTA
-205 LNKKEQDATQKKSI
+205 LNKKEQDEAQRRSL
-219 AAAKGVRSV
+219 AAARGLNSV
-228 SGRAGVALKY
+228 SGRAGIALRY
-238 AFAQLGD
+238 AMNQIGD

-257 DCSGLTMRAYQAA
+257 DCSGLTMRAFQSA

-278 RLQFNR
+278 RAQFNR

-290 SALQPGDLIFFGRPI
+290 SALKPGDLIFFGRPI
-305 SHVGIFIGGNRMVH
+305 SHVGIYLGGNKMVH
-319 APRPGAKV
+319 APRPGARV

-332 SSWFGR
+332 GAWFGR